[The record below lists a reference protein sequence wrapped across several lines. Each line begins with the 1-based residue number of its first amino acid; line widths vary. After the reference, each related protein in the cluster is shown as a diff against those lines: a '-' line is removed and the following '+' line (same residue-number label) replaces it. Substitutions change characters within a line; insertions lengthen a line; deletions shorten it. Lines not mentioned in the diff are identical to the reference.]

1 MHPAIDQYKED
12 ISIICKRYRVS
23 KLDVFGSAARKDDF
37 NATSSDADF
46 LIEFAPEVKVGLGE
60 LIGIKTELEN
70 LLGRNVDLLEPEAIV
85 NPYVLKSIKGNR
97 ESVYAA

>member
-1 MHPAIDQYKED
+1 MISLIQQHRPD
-12 ISIICKRYRVS
+12 IAALCRRYGVQS
-23 KLDVFGSAARKDDF
+23 LDVFGSAARKDDF

>member
-1 MHPAIDQYKED
+1 MHPAIDQYKDD

-60 LIGIKTELEN
+60 LIGIKTELEK
-70 LLGRNVDLLEPEAIV
+70 LLGRNVDLIEPEAV
-85 NPYVLKSIKGNR
+85 LNPFVKASIQR
-97 ESVYAA
+97 HQESVYAA